1 LAPGR
6 GAVVRS
12 FSAKNVEDS
21 LIVLAKLAVFD
32 RIQSSPRRADPTPR
46 AVASISS
53 WKSVIQPAGTGC
65 RSRAHYHEKFR
76 FPSRSAP
83 IANRAKQGIHKIDRG
98 LSFVWARL
106 LDLMGEDR
114 LSARCCFD

>member
-1 LAPGR
+1 VAPGR

-46 AVASISS
+46 AVASIS
-53 WKSVIQPAGTGC
+53 
-65 RSRAHYHEKFR
+65 
-76 FPSRSAP
+76 
-83 IANRAKQGIHKIDRG
+83 N
-98 LSFVWARL
+98 
-106 LDLMGEDR
+106 
-114 LSARCCFD
+114 